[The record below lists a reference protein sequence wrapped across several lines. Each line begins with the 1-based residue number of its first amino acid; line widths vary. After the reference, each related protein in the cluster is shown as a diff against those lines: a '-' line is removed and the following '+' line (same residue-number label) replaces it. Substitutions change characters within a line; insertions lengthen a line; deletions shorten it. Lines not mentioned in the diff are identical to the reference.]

1 MRQHTMRRRLT
12 SLVAGLLGA
21 ALALTGCA
29 SGSQA
34 SSTAESTPSA
44 AADAPVT
51 LTTAYGDITVAKKP
65 ERIVALAGRHVELLN
80 LLGEKP
86 VAWADYLT
94 TAEEVPEYYPWMKGT
109 YTTDPDPKL
118 FTADYLPAPEAIAA
132 LKPDLILTTIWQT
145 DEPTYAQLSQIAPTY
160 VGTAKGTNTSWQD
173 DLTSLAKL
181 TRHDTAIVAKTQS
194 QYDETFSAAAAK
206 LPALKGKTFFI
217 AALGEG
223 DQLWLTEY
231 AAAPLVA
238 LGLTP
243 GPGQPTSGADAA
255 NAPKFSLENVD
266 KLTADVV
273 IIATEHRDPSGAFK
287 AKLQADPRV
296 AALPAAQNN
305 ALIYLDSTQ
314 WGAVNGGSAASE
326 EWWLNGILPTL
337 EKVK

>member
-1 MRQHTMRRRLT
+1 MREHRTPRRLT
-12 SLVAGLLGA
+12 TLVAGLLA
-21 ALALTGCA
+21 AAVVLAGCGGTPA
-29 SGSQA
+29 
-34 SSTAESTPSA
+34 AETPA
-44 AADAPVT
+44 AAPADAPVT
-51 LTTAYGDITVAKKP
+51 LATAYGDITVDAKP
-65 ERIVALAGRHVELLN
+65 QRIVALAGRHVELLN

-94 TAEEVPEYYPWMKGT
+94 TADEVLQYSPWMEGT
-109 YTTDPDPKL
+109 YSTDPDPSL

-160 VGTAKGTNTSWQD
+160 VGTEKDTNTSWQD
-173 DLTSLAKL
+173 DLRSLATL
-181 TRHDTAIVAKTQS
+181 TRNDPGIVEKVQAEHDA
-194 QYDETFSAAAAK
+194 TFAAAAAK
-206 LPALKGKTFFI
+206 LPALQGKSFYI

-223 DQLWLTEY
+223 EQLWLTEY
-231 AAAPLVA
+231 AASPLIA
-238 LGLTP
+238 LGLKP
-243 GPGQPTSGADAA
+243 GEGQPTSGAQAA
-255 NAPKFSLENVD
+255 DAPKFSLENVD

-273 IIATEHRDPSGAFK
+273 IVATEHRDPTGAFK
-287 AKLQADPRV
+287 AALQADPRV

-337 EKVK
+337 EQAK